1 MKMTTCRSDF
11 YFADLNAQSHCIT
24 PLNRVVKRLVV
35 IVTLMLSSV
44 LAACSPSVTE
54 KIRVTVTIE
63 DNGTLY
69 AGTAVQQ
76 WTCWETDDRWRG
88 MAIGGCRLN
97 AEAIPI
103 KIGDKGSVFMLLS
116 GNEQAGFN
124 PEYYPGAIQAGRS
137 KSNPKQPWTVPSN
150 KAPMFVRFKN
160 LSDRRTVERVDAKRF
175 DRHFGKGVKLVSIK
189 CEPTFQW
196 VTRGKVPKLLP
207 WLDELGTL
215 VIDDSVPGQPRSLI
229 SQISKLNFVW
239 R

>member
-1 MKMTTCRSDF
+1 MTTCRSDF

-24 PLNRVVKRLVV
+24 PLNRVLKRFVV
-35 IVTLMLSSV
+35 MVTLMLSC
-44 LAACSPSVTE
+44 LMAACSPSVTE
-54 KIRVTVTIE
+54 RIKVTVTVE
-63 DNGTLY
+63 DNGKLY
-69 AGTAVQQ
+69 TGTAVQK

-137 KSNPKQPWTVPSN
+137 KGNPKLPWSVPFD
-150 KAPMFVRFKN
+150 KAPMFVMFRDLK
-160 LSDRRTVERVDAKRF
+160 DRMTVEMVRPNAF
-175 DRHFGKGVKLVSIK
+175 GEAFGKGVRLVSIK
-189 CEPTFQW
+189 AEVTNNW
-196 VTRGKVPKLLP
+196 LTRGKVTNLLP

-215 VIDDSVPGQPRSLI
+215 MIDDSVPGQPRSLI

-239 R
+239 E